1 MKARRVIIG
10 AWLAVA
16 ALTSLSGV
24 AYAQA
29 SASAYTSGFRWDAMR
44 RLVGTISASPGTGT
58 LPFIAVRYSYDADGQ
73 LTKTETGT
81 LATWQ
86 ADTVL
91 PINWAGFIVYET
103 TLTSY
108 DAAGNKIEERAL
120 KNDGSTVK
128 SVVQT
133 SYDEDDRPY
142 CVATRM
148 NLAAIPALPTSY
160 SKAFACTLGVAGS
173 FGADRITKNVY
184 DPAGQLAQVRKAVA
198 TFSPVLEQAY
208 ATYSYTANGKQQYV
222 IDANGNSAKYA
233 YDGYDRQTYWYF
245 PSTTRPSAFD
255 PTTQATALATAGAPN
270 ISDYEQY
277 TLDANG
283 NRKSLRK
290 RDGSIIN
297 YNYDALNRMTS
308 KDWPGTTGDVTYRYD
323 LLGHNLTAI
332 FTASGK
338 GITDTW
344 DNAGRKLTSTTT
356 MGTASRQLKYQH
368 DADGQRIRLTWPD
381 GQYATFDHDQ
391 LDRLTAVR
399 EGGATALAQLFYYA
413 HGALNVVSRASG
425 ATTTYSYGT
434 DMRLSSLVHNLTGAA
449 GDVTYGFPQYNPAAQ
464 ITQRT
469 RDNNSYAFAG
479 SYNVNR
485 NYTPNGLNQYGAAG
499 PATFCYDANGNLTS
513 DGTMVY
519 QYSVENQLVQA
530 NAATSTG
537 CPTNPGMMTAT
548 LSYDPLGRLYQTTN
562 GASVT
567 TQLLYDGD
575 ELVAEYD
582 GAGSLL
588 RRYVHGAG
596 DDDPLVWYE
605 GPTMAASNRQ
615 FLHADWQGSIVAIS
629 DNAGSPI
636 AANAYDD
643 YGIPNA
649 GNLGRFQ
656 YTGQAWIPELGM
668 YYYKARIYSPTLGR
682 FMQTDPI
689 GYEDQNNLYTYVGN
703 DPVDGRDPTGTKDL
717 QSELRDV
724 AKRIADSKI
733 GEEAGKKAASGAGAL
748 ATRAGA
754 YAAIAIA
761 YASLSSDSEQGPR
774 TLYRGLTPKDR
785 DNIAK
790 GRGIVA
796 TDPNS
801 RTTPNQHILG
811 QKPSPYISM
820 SYSYD
825 VARGWDT
832 GGQGVAV
839 IDRSKVPNKIDFS
852 TGWGGIGQLSPKAI
866 WFATRDEEVL
876 AIKDIPLSAIIRVV
890 PSR

>member
-24 AYAQA
+24 ACAQA

-73 LTKTETGT
+73 LTKTEKGT

-133 SYDEDDRPY
+133 SYDEDDRAY

-148 NLAAIPALPTSY
+148 NLVAIPALPTSY
-160 SKAFACTLGVAGS
+160 SKAFACTLGVPGS

-270 ISDYEQY
+270 SSDYEQY

-290 RDGSIIN
+290 RDGSVIN
-297 YNYDALNRMTS
+297 YNYDALDRMTS
-308 KDWPGTTGDVTYRYD
+308 KDWPGTAGDVTYRYD

-356 MGTASRQLKYQH
+356 MGTASRQLKYQY

-434 DMRLSSLVHNLTGAA
+434 DMRLSSFVHNLTGAA

-469 RDNNSYAFAG
+469 RDNNGYAFAG

-485 NYTPNGLNQYGAAG
+485 NYTPNGLNQYSAAG

-530 NAATSTG
+530 NAAASTG

-548 LSYDPLGRLYQTTN
+548 LSYDPLGRLYQTAN
-562 GASVT
+562 GASVA

-615 FLHADWQGSIVAIS
+615 FLHADWQGSIVAVS
-629 DNAGSPI
+629 DNAGNPI
-636 AANAYDD
+636 AVNAYDD

-656 YTGQAWIPELGM
+656 YTGQAWIADLGM

-689 GYEDQNNLYTYVGN
+689 GYKDQNNLYAYVGN
-703 DPVDGRDPTGTKDL
+703 DPINGRDPTGLFDIGDRFKTALEAARDAIKSRTAQARKDRT
-717 QSELRDV
+717 EIGG
-724 AKRIADSKI
+724 RIKKDEDGKYYATESKN
-733 GEEAGKKAASGAGAL
+733 E
-748 ATRAGA
+748 
-754 YAAIAIA
+754 
-761 YASLSSDSEQGPR
+761 R
-774 TLYRGLTPKDR
+774 TLTSNKLDPVAPDDRGDWHIHLSILKVGDKLMLSPTWEGGCSFNTSCGEDFSASIKDGKFTGDIAGSIA
-785 DNIAK
+785 DNIALQSK
-790 GRGIVA
+790 GITGYKSYLGTPSGKIKVF
-796 TDPNS
+796 DP
-801 RTTPNQHILG
+801 
-811 QKPSPYISM
+811 
-820 SYSYD
+820 
-825 VARGWDT
+825 
-832 GGQGVAV
+832 
-839 IDRSKVPNKIDFS
+839 S
-852 TGWGGIGQLSPKAI
+852 TGKVSIA
-866 WFATRDEEVL
+866 
-876 AIKDIPLSAIIRVV
+876 
-890 PSR
+890 PSDNRTYGPVIN

>member
-1 MKARRVIIG
+1 MKPWAVIVG
-10 AWLAVA
+10 ALLAVA
-16 ALTSLSGV
+16 ALTSLPSA

-29 SASAYTSGFRWDAMR
+29 AYTSGYRWDAMR
-44 RLVGTISASPGTGT
+44 RLVGTISADPDGTGA

-73 LTKTETGT
+73 LTKTEKGT
-81 LATWQ
+81 LSAWQ

-91 PINWAGFIVYET
+91 PVNWPGFVVYET
-103 TLTSY
+103 TLISY

-128 SVVQT
+128 SVIQT

-160 SKAFACTLGVAGS
+160 SKTFACSLGTEGS
-173 FGADRITKNVY
+173 FGADRVTRNVY
-184 DPAGQLAQVRKAVA
+184 DAAGQLVQVRKAVGTA
-198 TFSPVLEQAY
+198 SPVLEQGY

-222 IDANGNSAKYA
+222 IDANGNRAQYG

-255 PTTQATALATAGAPN
+255 PTTQATALATAGAVN
-270 ISDYEQY
+270 TSDYEQY

-283 NRKSLRK
+283 NRTSLRK

-297 YNYDALNRMTS
+297 YGYDALNRMTS
-308 KDWPGTTGDVTYRYD
+308 KDWPGTAGDVSYSYD

-356 MGTASRQLKYQH
+356 MGTASRQLKYQY
-368 DADGQRIRLTWPD
+368 DADGQRTRLTWPD

-391 LDRLTAVR
+391 LDRLTAVY
-399 EGGATALAQLFYYA
+399 EGGATALAQLAYYP

-434 DMRLSSLVHNLTGAA
+434 DMRLSSFVHNLTGTA
-449 GDVTYGFPQYNPAAQ
+449 GDVTYGFPQYNPAGQ
-464 ITQRT
+464 IKQRT
-469 RDNNSYAFAG
+469 RDNNSYAYAG
-479 SYNVNR
+479 SYTVNR
-485 NYTPNGLNQYGAAG
+485 NYTANGLNQYSAAG

-513 DGTMVY
+513 DGTRVY

-537 CPTNPGMMTAT
+537 CPTYPGMMTAT
-548 LSYDPLGRLYQTTN
+548 LDYDPLGRLYQTTN

-588 RRYVHGAG
+588 RRYVHGAAA
-596 DDDPLVWYE
+596 DDPLVWYE
-605 GPTMAASNRQ
+605 GPTMGASSRQ

-629 DNAGSPI
+629 DNAGNAI
-636 AANAYDD
+636 AVNAYDD

-649 GNLGRFQ
+649 GNQGRFQ

-689 GYEDQNNLYTYVGN
+689 GYKDQVNLYAYVSN
-703 DPVDGRDPTGTKDL
+703 DPVNKNDPSGKQALFRQRSGDNDSLNDYIETLNETMTTGMR
-717 QSELRDV
+717 EAE
-724 AKRIADSKI
+724 AKVWVIWAQIVTSVF
-733 GEEAGKKAASGAGAL
+733 GLPEEAGVSGAAIFAQATYREGFSAAGKAFFRRMTGYAVETVGDMASLLKAGKVDPAAVPIETIVRKGQTYILNTRSAQAL
-748 ATRAGA
+748 ERAG
-754 YAAIAIA
+754 I
-761 YASLSSDSEQGPR
+761 P
-774 TLYRGLTPKDR
+774 
-785 DNIAK
+785 
-790 GRGIVA
+790 
-796 TDPNS
+796 
-801 RTTPNQHILG
+801 
-811 QKPSPYISM
+811 
-820 SYSYD
+820 
-825 VARGWDT
+825 
-832 GGQGVAV
+832 
-839 IDRSKVPNKIDFS
+839 RSKWTNVNMTGNADAEARLTGQLERNGYKAPVGCSSPQS
-852 TGWGGIGQLSPKAI
+852 TGCK
-866 WFATRDEEVL
+866 
-876 AIKDIPLSAIIRVV
+876 
-890 PSR
+890 